1 VLAPTKVGASTNL
14 GSGEHRLIP
23 DTGYLIPDAGF
34 REAQSVAPQQPTAAA
49 RQQADIDWSEPD
61 STQLIRAK
69 VERFAEVWL
78 EPGNVPRA
86 AAAAERECVKAGA
99 DVVEWLGK
107 IQVSFDRWAEYHA
120 AKRFCDRKH
129 FIPHLERWIYDGD
142 YSRRPP
148 GQGLAV
154 VAPQVPLCAICGG
167 SGTVYPDAPP
177 ELAGEARLDWL
188 AANGKACACGAAA

>member
-1 VLAPTKVGASTNL
+1 M
-14 GSGEHRLIP
+14 
-23 DTGYLIPDAGF
+23 
-34 REAQSVAPQQPTAAA
+34 
-49 RQQADIDWSEPD
+49 
-61 STQLIRAK
+61 
-69 VERFAEVWL
+69 
-78 EPGNVPRA
+78 
-86 AAAAERECVKAGA
+86 AAEREFVKAGA

-107 IQVSFDRWAEYHA
+107 IQVSFDRWAECHA
-120 AKRFCDRKH
+120 AKRFRDRKH
-129 FIPHLERWIYDGD
+129 FIPHLERWFYDGD

-167 SGTVYPDAPP
+167 SGMVYPDAPP

>member
-34 REAQSVAPQQPTAAA
+34 REAVFVAPEQPKAAA

-61 STQLIRAK
+61 PTQLIRAK
-69 VERFAEVWL
+69 VEQFAEAWL

-86 AAAAERECVKAGA
+86 AAAAEREFVKAGA

-120 AKRFCDRKH
+120 AKRFRDRKH
-129 FIPHLERWIYDGD
+129 FIPHLERWFYDGD
-142 YSRRPP
+142 YSRRLP

-167 SGTVYPDAPP
+167 SGMVYPDAPP
-177 ELAGEARLDWL
+177 ELLGEARLDWL